1 MRQLIRLIAILPLLG
16 AIAFASIFG
25 AVRGVIHDPQ
35 HRPIRGAHVTLK
47 ANHSNW
53 TRSYD
58 SNDNGEFNFASV
70 PVGDYTVTVS
80 SKGFRDM
87 QQSVIVQSDTSP
99 VLHFGLPV
107 AAANEAVEVSE
118 IPVEATTETMTPTTM
133 LNRMDIQETPGA
145 DRTNAMQMITDYV
158 PRPLPG

>member
-47 ANHSNW
+47 ANHSDW
-53 TRSYD
+53 TRSSD

-80 SKGFRDM
+80 SKGFQGYATERDR
-87 QQSVIVQSDTSP
+87 SVGHKS
-99 VLHFGLPV
+99 G
-107 AAANEAVEVSE
+107 AAF
-118 IPVEATTETMTPTTM
+118 
-133 LNRMDIQETPGA
+133 
-145 DRTNAMQMITDYV
+145 
-158 PRPLPG
+158 RPPCRRSKRGC